1 VSRSWSFSAGWQVE
15 GAETKNWITILV
27 DKLFSRSFQETP
39 RISTGIYA
47 VGAGM
52 SEKPA

>member
-1 VSRSWSFSAGWQVE
+1 MVIFRAQAVE

-27 DKLFSRSFQETP
+27 DNLCSRSFQETP
-39 RISTGIYA
+39 RISTGIPA
-47 VGAGM
+47 AGASM